1 MTPECDL
8 LRDEL
13 LAFARTM
20 LDRFGGFQPFGG
32 YVVAPDRMI
41 HVGFGPS
48 MLTSPPCER
57 ALATEL
63 AEIDPTA
70 VAHALVFDIHLH
82 VPRDGMDSAIRLH
95 LSHVGGRCMDLFIP
109 YRARNAMPT
118 LYGTAFVLEGASI
131 GFPRR

>member
-20 LDRFGGFQPFGG
+20 LDRFGEFQPFGG
-32 YVVAPDRMI
+32 YVVAPDRLI
-41 HVGFGPS
+41 HVGFGPA
-48 MLTSPPCER
+48 LLKRPPCQH
-57 ALATEL
+57 ALAREL
-63 AEIDPTA
+63 SEIDAAA
-70 VAHALVFDIHLH
+70 VAHALAFDIHLH
-82 VPRDGMDSAIRLH
+82 VPRDGMDTAIRLH

-109 YRARNAMPT
+109 YRARKAMPT
-118 LYGTAFVLEGASI
+118 LYGTSFVLEGTSI

>member
-20 LDRFGGFQPFGG
+20 LDRFGEFQPFGG
-32 YVVAPDRMI
+32 YLVAPDRLV
-41 HVGFGPS
+41 HVGFGPATR
-48 MLTSPPCER
+48 MDPPCQH
-57 ALATEL
+57 ALANQV
-63 AEIDPTA
+63 AEIDPAA

-82 VPRDGMDSAIRLH
+82 VPRDGMDTAIRLH

-109 YRARNAMPT
+109 YRARKATPT
-118 LYGTAFVLEGASI
+118 LYGTAFVLEGTSI

>member
-20 LDRFGGFQPFGG
+20 LDRFGEFQPFGG
-32 YVVAPDRMI
+32 YVVAPDRLI
-41 HVGFGPS
+41 HVGFGS
-48 MLTSPPCER
+48 AMFNRPPCQR
-57 ALATEL
+57 LLAREL
-63 AEIDPTA
+63 ADIDAAA
-70 VAHALVFDIHLH
+70 VAHALVFDVHLH
-82 VPRDGMDSAIRLH
+82 VPRDGMDTAIRLH

-109 YRARNAMPT
+109 YRARKATPT
-118 LYGTAFVLEGASI
+118 LYGTSFVFEGTSI

>member
-20 LDRFGGFQPFGG
+20 LDRFGEFQAFGG
-32 YVVAPDRMI
+32 YVVAPGRLV
-41 HVGFGPS
+41 HVGFGPAVP
-48 MLTSPPCER
+48 MRPLCQR
-57 ALATEL
+57 ALAREV
-63 AEIDPTA
+63 AEIDAAA

-82 VPRDGMDSAIRLH
+82 VPRDGMDTAIRLH
-95 LSHVGGRCMDLFIP
+95 LSHVGGGCMDLFIP
-109 YRARNAMPT
+109 YRARKATPT
-118 LYGTAFVLEGASI
+118 LYGTSFVLEGTSI